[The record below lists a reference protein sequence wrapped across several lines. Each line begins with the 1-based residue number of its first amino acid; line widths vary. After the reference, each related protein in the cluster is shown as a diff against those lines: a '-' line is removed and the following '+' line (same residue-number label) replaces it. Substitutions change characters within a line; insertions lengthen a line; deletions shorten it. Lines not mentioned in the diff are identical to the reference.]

1 MTDNGIQA
9 LKPVDRET
17 LKSKV
22 YRALR
27 EAIQKGSLKPD
38 QHLVEEEI
46 SHQLGVSR
54 VPVREAIA
62 FLEQDGLVVRELGRG
77 ARVANP
83 SEKDIEDIY
92 GLRIALE
99 LHALVLN
106 LQKITEE
113 DLQFLQGLVNK
124 MSECVEKN
132 DISGLVEIDLSFHEA
147 LCKMTGNQRLLEA
160 WKSQIVQL
168 RMLLALS
175 GSAGYD
181 VRNMIHGHQQIIIA
195 LREGDIAAAQKILND
210 HVCRSRD
217 RLLKQRNNVSHD

>member
-1 MTDNGIQA
+1 MADNGIQT

-22 YRALR
+22 YRVLR
-27 EAIQKGSLKPD
+27 EAIQKGALKPD
-38 QHLVEEEI
+38 QRLVEEEI

-62 FLEQDGLVVRELGRG
+62 FLEQDGLVVREHGRG
-77 ARVANP
+77 VRVANP

-99 LHALVLN
+99 LHALVTSFE
-106 LQKITEE
+106 KITDE
-113 DLQFLQGLVNK
+113 DLQFLQELVNK
-124 MSECVEKN
+124 MSECVEDD
-132 DISGLVEIDLSFHEA
+132 DIFGLTEIDLSFHEA
-147 LCKMTGNQRLLEA
+147 LCRMTGNQRLLDA

-181 VRNMIHGHQQIIIA
+181 VRNIVQGHQQIVVA
-195 LREGDIAAAQKILND
+195 LREGDISAAQKILKD
-210 HVCRSRD
+210 HVYRSRD
-217 RLLKQRNNVSHD
+217 RLLKQHNSESSH

>member
-9 LKPVDRET
+9 LKPVDRES

-22 YRALR
+22 SRVLR
-27 EAIQKGSLKPD
+27 EAIQTGALKPD
-38 QHLVEEEI
+38 QRLVEEEI
-46 SHQLGVSR
+46 SSQLGVSR

-83 SEKDIEDIY
+83 SEKDIEEIY

-99 LHALVLN
+99 LHALVIAIE
-106 LQKITEE
+106 KIDKD
-113 DLQFLQGLVNK
+113 DLQTLQELVNS
-124 MSECVEKN
+124 MSECIEAGDV
-132 DISGLVEIDLSFHEA
+132 SRLVEIDLSFHET
-147 LCKMTGNQRLLEA
+147 LCSMTGNQRLLDA
-160 WKSQIVQL
+160 WKSHIFQL

-181 VRNMIHGHQQIIIA
+181 VRNMLKGHQQIIVA
-195 LREGDIAAAQKILND
+195 LREGNLAEARTILND
-210 HVCRSRD
+210 HICRSRD
-217 RLLKQRNNVSHD
+217 RLLEQRNAGDQ